1 MKEVMKRAVLAVI
14 AIALLLTGWLAV
26 NRYLNTRNA
35 AAGLETE
42 AAQRDDLRIF
52 VEAPGVVRSDQ
63 SALLRWKTSGF
74 VEQVN
79 VSLGDQVNSGEVLA
93 SLESTTLPQ
102 NIILAQ
108 ADLVN
113 AQRDLDNLLNSQVK
127 SAQAQQ
133 AVEQARQALEDA
145 RDPEQVR
152 ARAQTALAEALKAR
166 DDAERDY
173 EILTKPPSQDVI
185 DQSHA
190 NLLLAEKQLNDLQK
204 QIERVRRRATKPE
217 DKLMFFE
224 SREMYE
230 RILEALELREVQ
242 VRRSYED
249 SLDRYNRLIEPPNPN
264 DVAVAEAE
272 LSKAEAQLKQS
283 QLDWERDQD
292 GTSPAELAVLEAQL
306 SDAQREWERWKDGTD
321 EAEIAAV
328 KARIAAAQAALDSV
342 HIQAPFEGTITGVFT
357 HPGDQVGT
365 SEQGFRLD
373 DFSRILVDAAVT
385 EVDINKVKTG
395 QEVVLTLD
403 AVPGREY
410 HGRVVEVPE
419 VAEVVQGV
427 ANFNIVI
434 EVTDSDQ
441 SLRPQMTAK
450 ANLVVEQLQD
460 ALLVPNQ
467 ALRLLE
473 GERVVYILREGEM
486 LPIPLKLGSGSTTYT
501 QVISGNLKEGDQI
514 VLNPPSNI
522 QVSMN
527 SIQTQP

>member
-1 MKEVMKRAVLAVI
+1 MKRAVLAVI

-26 NRYLNTRNA
+26 NRYLKTRNA
-35 AAGLETE
+35 AAGLETG
-42 AAQRDDLRIF
+42 AAQRDDLRVY

-152 ARAQTALAEALKAR
+152 ARAQTALAEAQKAR

-173 EILTKPPSQDVI
+173 EILTNSPSQDVI

-217 DKLMFFE
+217 EKLMFFE

-306 SDAQREWERWKDGTD
+306 SDAQREWDRWKDGTD

-373 DFSRILVDAAVT
+373 D
-385 EVDINKVKTG
+385 
-395 QEVVLTLD
+395 
-403 AVPGREY
+403 
-410 HGRVVEVPE
+410 
-419 VAEVVQGV
+419 
-427 ANFNIVI
+427 
-434 EVTDSDQ
+434 
-441 SLRPQMTAK
+441 
-450 ANLVVEQLQD
+450 
-460 ALLVPNQ
+460 
-467 ALRLLE
+467 
-473 GERVVYILREGEM
+473 
-486 LPIPLKLGSGSTTYT
+486 
-501 QVISGNLKEGDQI
+501 
-514 VLNPPSNI
+514 
-522 QVSMN
+522 
-527 SIQTQP
+527 